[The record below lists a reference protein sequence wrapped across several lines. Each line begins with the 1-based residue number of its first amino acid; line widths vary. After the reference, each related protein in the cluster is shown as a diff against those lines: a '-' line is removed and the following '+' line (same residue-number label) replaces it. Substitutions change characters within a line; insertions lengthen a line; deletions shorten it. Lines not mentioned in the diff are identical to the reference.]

1 MKDTSPSQGGVSTDI
16 PFQSYCMTAKQKVA
30 IFCEENDKPEA
41 KYRCNRPPGTKQFV
55 ADVYV
60 AKTCGWVSGDPK
72 PLRRQAEED
81 AAAKL
86 LQRLNI

>member
-1 MKDTSPSQGGVSTDI
+1 ML
-16 PFQSYCMTAKQKVA
+16 FQSQCMSAKLKLVL
-30 IFCEENDKPEA
+30 FCEENDKPEA
-41 KYRCNRPPGTKQFV
+41 KYRCNHLPGLGTKQFV

-60 AKTCGWVSGDPK
+60 AKTCGWVTGDPK
-72 PLRRQAEED
+72 PMRRQAEED